1 MNLNFQLGEASTKRG
16 LALAS
21 ASALAILQMLPTA
34 GSVAALLARPDFW
47 LSMGGLISGVIGIF
61 VSDAPSP

>member
-21 ASALAILQMLPTA
+21 ASALALLQMAPTA
-34 GSVAALLARPDFW
+34 GSITALLARPEFW
-47 LSMGGLISGVIGIF
+47 LSAGGLISGLIGMF
-61 VSDAPSP
+61 VSDAPP

>member
-21 ASALAILQMLPTA
+21 ASALALLQMPPTA
-34 GSVAALLARPDFW
+34 GSVTALLMRPDFW
-47 LSMGGLISGVIGIF
+47 LAAGGLISGLIGMF
-61 VSDAPSP
+61 VSDAPP

>member
-21 ASALAILQMLPTA
+21 ASALALLQMAPTE
-34 GSVAALLARPDFW
+34 GSITALLARPEFW
-47 LSMGGLISGVIGIF
+47 LSAGGLISGLIGMF
-61 VSDAPSP
+61 VSDVPP

>member
-1 MNLNFQLGEASTKRG
+1 MNFNFQLSEASTKRG

-21 ASALAILQMLPTA
+21 ASALALLQMASTA
-34 GSVAALLARPDFW
+34 GSVTALVMRPDFW
-47 LSMGGLISGVIGIF
+47 LSAGGLISGLIGMF